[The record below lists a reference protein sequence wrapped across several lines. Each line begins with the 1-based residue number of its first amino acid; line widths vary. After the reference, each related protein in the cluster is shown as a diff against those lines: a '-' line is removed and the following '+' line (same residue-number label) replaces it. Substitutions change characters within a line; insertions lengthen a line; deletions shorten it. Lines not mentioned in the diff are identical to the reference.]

1 MARRARDRLQA
12 KGVYEP
18 KEETMNSDTRIEQ
31 MLEAIGRASAQD
43 FSFRLA
49 ISNVPDALQALE
61 SAVSTLVLELAE
73 TKERNRAQIREIELK
88 NHEIAERQSMVLRE
102 LSTPIIAIWDGILSL
117 PVIGTVDTARS
128 AEMMDKLLERVVQDQ
143 ATHVIIDIT
152 GVAMLDTRTA
162 DHFLRMGKAVRLLGA
177 ECFLTGISPHI
188 AQTLAQ
194 LGVDTSAI
202 RTVRRQSD
210 ALKIAFDELKA
221 GSAATRTP
229 V

>member
-1 MARRARDRLQA
+1 
-12 KGVYEP
+12 
-18 KEETMNSDTRIEQ
+18 MNSDARIED

-43 FSFRLA
+43 FSFKIK
-49 ISNVPDALQALE
+49 ISTSPDALQALE
-61 SAVSTLVLELAE
+61 SAVSSLILELAE
-73 TKERNRAQIREIELK
+73 TKERNRAQIREIEQK
-88 NHEIAERQSMVLRE
+88 NQEIADRQTMVLRE

-117 PVIGTVDTARS
+117 PVIGTVDTSRS
-128 AEMMDKLLERVVQDQ
+128 AEMMDKLLERVVADQ

-152 GVAMLDTRTA
+152 GVTVLDTRTA

-194 LGVDTSAI
+194 LGVDTSTI

-210 ALKIAFDELKA
+210 ALKMAFEELKA
-221 GSAATRTP
+221 NGTSTLL
-229 V
+229 

>member
-1 MARRARDRLQA
+1 
-12 KGVYEP
+12 
-18 KEETMNSDTRIEQ
+18 MNSDARIEQ

-43 FSFRLA
+43 FSFKLT
-49 ISNVPDALQALE
+49 INPMPDALQALE

-152 GVAMLDTRTA
+152 GVSMLDTRTA

-194 LGVDTSAI
+194 LGVDTSTI

-210 ALKIAFDELKA
+210 ALKIAFEELRA
-221 GSAATRTP
+221 GPAVTRTTSDLE
-229 V
+229 VINGKHR